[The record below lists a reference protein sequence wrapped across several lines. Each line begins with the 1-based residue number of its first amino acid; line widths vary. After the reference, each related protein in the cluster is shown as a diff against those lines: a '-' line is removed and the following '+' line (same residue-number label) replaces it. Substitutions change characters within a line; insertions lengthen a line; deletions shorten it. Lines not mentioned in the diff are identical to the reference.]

1 MGMIGDIVIII
12 LLIIVGYYQ
21 SRKIGSLEKQI
32 KSQKGIL
39 ESADTFFK
47 LFDLEKLK
55 GYAEIREEKVRMEKD
70 IEFSKFKQDFE
81 EKIKKQDADKFPELI
96 SIINA
101 FFDALT
107 HLPSEVRNKVI
118 ERMGEGELRSQ

>member
-47 LFDLEKLK
+47 LFNLEKLK
-55 GYAEIREEKVRMEKD
+55 GYAEIGEKR
-70 IEFSKFKQDFE
+70 
-81 EKIKKQDADKFPELI
+81 
-96 SIINA
+96 
-101 FFDALT
+101 
-107 HLPSEVRNKVI
+107 
-118 ERMGEGELRSQ
+118 